1 MWDKLDRG
9 GRKDEMTLLESVSPG
24 RKRKSVVRKRSQGQ
38 VAGRILADHN
48 LAEAQTKS
56 R

>member
-1 MWDKLDRG
+1 VWDKLDRG

-24 RKRKSVVRKRSQGQ
+24 RKRKSVVRKPSQGQ
-38 VAGRILADHN
+38 VAGRSLADPT
-48 LAEAQTKS
+48 LAEAKTKS